1 MPEREQ
7 FLIGGTIMGS
17 STRLSILPAA
27 IVAICCIA
35 LPTVQGCALDG
46 VPSLRIDGRT
56 VVLNLRPP
64 DARTWRTYAPFV
76 AAGPMAENRLFH
88 FDEIRRF
95 VSLPPEAFAHP
106 WRWRFGD
113 GTPAATGER
122 VAHRFSRA
130 GAYRIAVD
138 AWVPTRHEWLTF
150 DTARIEIR

>member
-1 MPEREQ
+1 M
-7 FLIGGTIMGS
+7 
-17 STRLSILPAA
+17 
-27 IVAICCIA
+27 
-35 LPTVQGCALDG
+35 
-46 VPSLRIDGRT
+46 PSLRIDGRT
-56 VVLNLRPP
+56 VVLSPRPP

-76 AAGPMAENRLFH
+76 AAGPMAKNRLFR

-113 GTPAATGER
+113 GTPASTGEQ
-122 VAHRFSRA
+122 VAHLFA
-130 GAYRIAVD
+130 HIGAYRVAVD